1 MTAKGTPKIQESD
14 APDII
19 ADRYKV
25 VREIGRGGMATVYLC
40 TDSQGGENVAVKL
53 LRPELGSAVVK
64 ERFLREIAFAS
75 ELDHPQIPKV
85 LGSGILDGVPFYV
98 MTYIDGES
106 LRTRLDRE
114 KQLPIDEAIRI
125 AQEIARPTA
134 YAHSRGIIHR
144 DIKPANVLLSNDS
157 VYVLDF
163 GVARA
168 IMASA
173 DAGLTSTGMVVGTP
187 AYMSPEQALAE
198 STLDARSDVY
208 SLGCLIYEMIA
219 GIPPFVGATAQA
231 VMSRRFISPPPPL
244 HESRDAISPEVE
256 AAVMKALARAPA
268 DRWQRVDEFASALGS
283 VDRTPTS
290 ARHPAVVEPKR
301 MSQRMMLLIAVMVA
315 MIGVAAF
322 ALVSSRDKVK
332 TARSAIAEWNFAK
345 AETELRAAVKES
357 PDDPAAQLWLGQTLM
372 LRQAPRAE
380 WGPYIL
386 RASDRRNGLDSADR
400 ARATALATI
409 AMTDAADCS
418 GLAPLARGREGE
430 ESDFTG
436 VLAYADCMRRD
447 PVVVPDPE
455 SPSGYRFRQSYHAIE
470 DLYSGLTLRNT
481 GKAAAY
487 REIFPRM
494 EHVLVVS
501 KHKLRQG
508 ILRGGDTRF
517 TAWPVL
523 DNDTLAYVPY
533 PIATR
538 GATTRV
544 GAPNVDDV
552 LARNLERLSTLSA
565 EWVRA
570 APGDPSA
577 HESRAR
583 VLEASG
589 KLDGPNSSALAD
601 ILLARRAA
609 RQSHETN
616 NDKYLRDVRAGTTHV
631 RLLVK
636 LQRFPAARAVADSLL
651 GLPALAAL
659 TDSAQDEVDGMLIS
673 LAALTGHPRRIIDI
687 ESRHASDYQVRLG
700 SGAVRVLPPEVGADA
715 LKIGT
720 YAAFGTP
727 RDSIAAISAR
737 INSKLEALFPPSEV
751 ANVRSSILRRPL
763 SLAAPAIGPVPA
775 AELGE
780 SRDPF
785 AEALRA
791 LARND
796 RQSARLLSDSIDA
809 LHSENAPSE
818 ITMDVVLQD
827 AWLKSAIG
835 NIDGAVATL
844 DRALNGLSK
853 APSTLVGSSGLPGE
867 LPAALVRAML
877 LRSALAEQK
886 ADTAASARWREAVKA
901 LWGGGD
907 PEIQAILSR
916 TERPAS
922 GRFSGQHSY

>member
-1 MTAKGTPKIQESD
+1 M
-14 APDII
+14 I

-25 VREIGRGGMATVYLC
+25 EREIGRGGMATVYLC
-40 TDSQGGENVAVKL
+40 TDNQGGENVAVKL

-106 LRTRLDRE
+106 LRARLDRE

-208 SLGCLIYEMIA
+208 SLGCVIYEMIA

-244 HESRDAISPEVE
+244 HESRDALSPEVE

-290 ARHPAVVEPKR
+290 ARQPAVVAPRR
-301 MSQRMMLLIAVMVA
+301 MSRRMLLVAAVVA
-315 MIGVAAF
+315 SAGVAAY
-322 ALVSSRDKVK
+322 AMISPRNKVE
-332 TARSAIAEWNFAK
+332 TARRAIAEWNFAK
-345 AETELRAAVKES
+345 AETELRAAVKER

-372 LRQAPRAE
+372 LREAPRAE

-386 RASDRRNGLDSADR
+386 RASDRKNDLDAADR

-409 AMTDAADCS
+409 AMTDAPDCS
-418 GLAPLARGREGE
+418 GLAQLARSVDGE

-436 VLAYADCMRRD
+436 VLSYADCMRRD
-447 PVVVPDPE
+447 LVVVPDPQ
-455 SPSGYRFRQSYHAIE
+455 SPSHYRFRQSYQAIE

-481 GKAAAY
+481 GKPAAY

-494 EHVLVVS
+494 EQVLVVS
-501 KHKLRQG
+501 KHKLRKG
-508 ILRGGDTRF
+508 TLRGGETEF
-517 TAWPVL
+517 TAWPAI

-533 PIATR
+533 PIATF
-538 GATTRV
+538 GAITRV
-544 GAPNVDDV
+544 GAPSLDDV
-552 LARNLERLSTLSA
+552 LARNLERLSALSA

-570 APGDPSA
+570 APGDPAA

-589 KLDGPNSSALAD
+589 KLDGANNSALAD
-601 ILLARRAA
+601 ILLARRAN
-609 RQSHETN
+609 RQSHETV
-616 NDKYLRDVRAGTTHV
+616 NDKYVRDIRAGTTHV
-631 RLLVK
+631 RILVK
-636 LQRFPAARAVADSLL
+636 LQRFPAARVVADSIL
-651 GLPALAAL
+651 GVPALVAL
-659 TDSAQDEVDGMLIS
+659 GDSAQDDVDAMLIS

-687 ESRHASDYQVRLG
+687 ESRHASDYPVRLG

-720 YAAFGTP
+720 YSAFGTP
-727 RDSIAAISAR
+727 RDSITAIAAR
-737 INSKLEALFPPSEV
+737 ITTKLEALFPQSEV
-751 ANVRSSILRRPL
+751 DNVRTSILRRPL
-763 SLAAPAIGPVPA
+763 SLAAPAIGPRPA
-775 AELGE
+775 AELGQ

-785 AEALRA
+785 TEALRA

-796 RQSARLLSDSIDA
+796 RQSALRLSDSIDV
-809 LHSENAPSE
+809 LHSGNAPSE
-818 ITMDVVLQD
+818 ITMDVVLED
-827 AWLKSAIG
+827 AWLKSALGDVTRAI
-835 NIDGAVATL
+835 AML

-853 APSTLVGSSGLPGE
+853 APSKLVGSSGGE

-877 LRSALAEQK
+877 LRAALAEQRG
-886 ADTAASARWREAVKA
+886 DNAAAARWSQAVRT
-901 LWGGGD
+901 LWSGGD
-907 PEIQAILSR
+907 PEIQAIL
-916 TERPAS
+916 RPS
-922 GRFSGQHSY
+922 PR